1 METINT
7 KYIEILENERD
18 NNNCIEVTF
27 GYDLGGFSYATYK
40 ERPRG
45 YYLRVLPMERKQR
58 DGLITESYTAFTGVS
73 ELIHPCTRK
82 SAKAQAIATEK
93 VTAYE
98 KMMVDYI
105 VNKYGYIVEV

>member
-1 METINT
+1 MEVIKT

-27 GYDLGGFSYATYK
+27 GYDLGGFSYATYR

-45 YYLRVLPMERKQR
+45 YYLRVLPMERKVR
-58 DGLITESYTAFTGVS
+58 NSLITESYTAFTGVS
-73 ELIHPCTRK
+73 ELIHPCARK
-82 SAKAQAIATEK
+82 SAKAEK
-93 VTAYE
+93 VAADKADAYE

-105 VNKYGYIVEV
+105 VNKCGYKVEA